1 MVLESNPT
9 WTLDSSFSLHPWV
22 QPDNTLLFP
31 AEGRGVRWCLSV
43 GQVNWGM
50 LPQQCRYLLLIP
62 EYLSQLIWILLFC
75 ATRALWMHFPGFSF
89 TIWGAASL
97 WKKAFMSFCS
107 AVVLLVGTKC
117 GAWWPLLQSCDRA
130 VGLRDQMIV
139 LFIILVAFRFFWSS
153 GNW

>member
-22 QPDNTLLFP
+22 QPDNSLLFS

-50 LPQQCRYLLLIP
+50 LLQECRYLLLIP

-75 ATRALWMHFPGFSF
+75 ATWALWMHFPGFSF

-97 WKKAFMSFCS
+97 WKKPFMSFCS
-107 AVVLLVGTKC
+107 AVVLFGRNKMWGMVTSFAEL
-117 GAWWPLLQSCDRA
+117 
-130 VGLRDQMIV
+130 
-139 LFIILVAFRFFWSS
+139 WSS
-153 GNW
+153 CWLKRSNDSDIHYPSGFQVLLEFR